1 VGNHS
6 GGQSAGYVSS
16 LVSSQAIGNDKE
28 AKGHHLA
35 ILLEGAFQGEESV
48 LVVLTLFAYMAALAY
63 QEGKALLGYVC
74 CLRGLYNWDF
84 FLRSHYFAFAKGPL

>member
-6 GGQSAGYVSS
+6 GGQSAGYVSC
-16 LVSSQAIGNDKE
+16 LVSSHAIGNDKE

-35 ILLEGAFQGEESV
+35 ILLERTFQGEESI

-63 QEGKALLGYVC
+63 QEGEALLRYI
-74 CLRGLYNWDF
+74 CLLGLYNWDF
-84 FLRSHYFAFAKGPL
+84 ILRFHCFAFAKGSS